1 MRRYDPDTIA
11 ALAEGRLDPERARE
25 LERAIAADPIAAAE
39 LADHRLALAATK
51 GAPSPM
57 LSVDERAG
65 LRSAISSALGLEAPA
80 SATSGRALRR
90 VPWAAVTVAALSL
103 VALVAAAPLANLLS
117 TGEDAA
123 AAPTFGAI
131 EGFSTT
137 AATLSS
143 PGDTAAPL
151 PTDGLDAPAAADLA
165 ATEAAT
171 TTTTTTDTIR
181 VAAGDPEERSLLLEA
196 FDAASIPPDRAVEP
210 DDDTPCVALGREDPG
225 GTPLYTISFT
235 AKDDATIVVFYTL
248 AEDGSLGTAIGY
260 DAIDCSVRV
269 SYP

>member
-65 LRSAISSALGLEAPA
+65 LRSAISSALGLEAPVR
-80 SATSGRALRR
+80 TTTGRAPRR

-103 VALVAAAPLANLLS
+103 VALVAAVPLANLLS

-131 EGFSTT
+131 EGYSTT
-137 AATLSS
+137 DATLPS
-143 PGDTAAPL
+143 PSDTAAL
-151 PTDGLDAPAAADLA
+151 PTDGLDAPATADFA
-165 ATEAAT
+165 GTEAAT
-171 TTTTTTDTIR
+171 TTTTKDTIR
-181 VAAGDPEERSLLLEA
+181 VAAADPEERSLLLEA

-248 AEDGSLGTAIGY
+248 AEDGSLGAAIGY

>member
-11 ALAEGRLDPERARE
+11 AL
-25 LERAIAADPIAAAE
+25 
-39 LADHRLALAATK
+39 
-51 GAPSPM
+51 
-57 LSVDERAG
+57 
-65 LRSAISSALGLEAPA
+65 
-80 SATSGRALRR
+80 
-90 VPWAAVTVAALSL
+90 TVAALSL
-103 VALVAAAPLANLLS
+103 VALVAAVPLANLLS

-123 AAPTFGAI
+123 AAPPFGAI
-131 EGFSTT
+131 EGYSTT
-137 AATLSS
+137 DATLPS
-143 PGDTAAPL
+143 PSDTAAL
-151 PTDGLDAPAAADLA
+151 PTDGLDAPAAADFA
-165 ATEAAT
+165 GTEAAT
-171 TTTTTTDTIR
+171 TTTTEDTFR
-181 VAAGDPEERSLLLEA
+181 VAAADPEERSLLLEA